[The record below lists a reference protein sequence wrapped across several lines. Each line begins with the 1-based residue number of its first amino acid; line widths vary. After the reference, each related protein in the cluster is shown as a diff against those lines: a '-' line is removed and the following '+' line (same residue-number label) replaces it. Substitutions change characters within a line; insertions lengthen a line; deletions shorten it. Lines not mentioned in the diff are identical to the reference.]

1 MKEKGSILSY
11 ADAGISFNCIDP
23 ASATLFT
30 PIRNQTLIN
39 GMQNPVLE
47 ITKLDSKYLE
57 APANNSPFRKCH
69 EGATNC

>member
-11 ADAGISFNCIDP
+11 ADARISPNCIDP

-39 GMQNPVLE
+39 GMQRPVLE
-47 ITKLDSKYLE
+47 ITKPDSRYLE
-57 APANNSPFRKCH
+57 APANNSPLRKCH
-69 EGATNC
+69 EGPANC